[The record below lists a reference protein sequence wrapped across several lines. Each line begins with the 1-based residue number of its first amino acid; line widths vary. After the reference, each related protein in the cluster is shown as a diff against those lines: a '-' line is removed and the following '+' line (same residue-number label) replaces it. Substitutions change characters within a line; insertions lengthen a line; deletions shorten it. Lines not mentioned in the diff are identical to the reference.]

1 MSILEYISDRRARII
16 INIFLFVLVSITLF
30 FAHVNKWL
38 IVLIFFTWI
47 GPLVINIFIEYF
59 KQNSFYKNMISVLE
73 NLDKKYLLTEVIEEP
88 EFLEGKIVYD
98 VLKETNKNMNENVKY
113 YKEKQAEYREY
124 IETWVHE
131 IKTPIA
137 STKLIL
143 ENSESEIA
151 SKISYEIK
159 KIEGF
164 IEQVLYYSKS
174 EDVSKDYII
183 KEFNLSDA
191 VKIAIRNNS
200 RDFINKKLTLD
211 LKKIDIMIF
220 SDIKWVS
227 FIINQI
233 IGNSIKY
240 SQKGKGKITIY
251 TKVNENS
258 NSLIIEDNG
267 VGINQRDVERVFE
280 KGFTG
285 ENGRVFGKSTGMGL
299 YLCKSLC
306 EKLGLGIK
314 IESKEKVGT
323 KVEIIFPLG
332 KFTLFQ

>member
-1 MSILEYISDRRARII
+1 MNILEYIKDRKVRII
-16 INIFLFVLVSITLF
+16 INIFLFIIVAITLIV
-30 FAHVNKWL
+30 AGVNNWFVV
-38 IVLIFFTWI
+38 IIFSTWI
-47 GPLVINIFIEYF
+47 LPLFINIFAEYF
-59 KQNSFYKNMISVLE
+59 KQNRFYKNMISVLE
-73 NLDKKYLLTEVIEEP
+73 NLDKKYLLPEVIEEP

-98 VLKETNKNMNENVKY
+98 ALKETNKNMNENVKY

-143 ENSESEIA
+143 ENGESENS
-151 SKISYEIK
+151 SKISYQIK
-159 KIEGF
+159 KIEGY

-174 EDVSKDYII
+174 EDISKDYII
-183 KEFNLSDA
+183 KEFNLSEA
-191 VKIAIRNNS
+191 VKIAIKNNS
-200 RDFINKKLTLD
+200 KDFINKKIA
-211 LKKIDIMIF
+211 LKLNEIDIMIF

-240 SQKGKGKITIY
+240 TQKGKGEIRIY
-251 TKVNENS
+251 TKANVNS
-258 NSLIIEDNG
+258 NSLIIQDNG
-267 VGINQRDVERVFE
+267 IGINKRDINRVFE

-285 ENGRVFGKSTGMGL
+285 ENGRIFGKSTGIGL

-314 IESKEKVGT
+314 LESQSNVGT
-323 KVEIIFPLG
+323 QVEIVFPIG
-332 KFTLFQ
+332 KFTLFN

>member
-1 MSILEYISDRRARII
+1 MNILEYIKDRKVRII
-16 INIFLFVLVSITLF
+16 INIFLFIIVAITVIV
-30 FAHVNKWL
+30 AGVNNWFV
-38 IVLIFFTWI
+38 VLIFSTWI
-47 GPLVINIFIEYF
+47 IPLFINIFAEYL
-59 KQNSFYKNMISVLE
+59 KQNRFYKNMISVLE
-73 NLDKKYLLTEVIEEP
+73 NLDKKYLLPEVIEEP

-124 IETWVHE
+124 IEAWVHE

-143 ENSESEIA
+143 ENGESENS
-151 SKISYEIK
+151 SKISYQIK
-159 KIEGF
+159 KIEGY

-174 EDVSKDYII
+174 EDISKDYII
-183 KEFNLSDA
+183 KEFNLSEA
-191 VKIAIRNNS
+191 VKIAIKNNS
-200 RDFINKKLTLD
+200 KDFINKKIA
-211 LKKIDIMIF
+211 LKLNEIDIMIF

-240 SQKGKGKITIY
+240 TQKGKGEIRIY
-251 TKVNENS
+251 TKANANS
-258 NSLIIEDNG
+258 NSLIIKDNG
-267 VGINQRDVERVFE
+267 IGINKRDINRVFE

-285 ENGRVFGKSTGMGL
+285 ENGRIFGKSTGIGL

-314 IESKEKVGT
+314 LESQSNVGT
-323 KVEIIFPLG
+323 QVEIVFPIG
-332 KFTLFQ
+332 KFTLFN

>member
-1 MSILEYISDRRARII
+1 MSIVEYIKDRKALII
-16 INIFLFVLVSITLF
+16 VNIFLFILVAITLF
-30 FAHVNKWL
+30 VAGVNKWI
-38 IVLIFFTWI
+38 IVLIFLTWI
-47 GPLVINIFIEYF
+47 GPLFINVFSEYYRRY
-59 KQNSFYKNMISVLE
+59 SFYNDMTSTLE
-73 NLDKKYLLTEVIEEP
+73 KLDKKYLLPEVIEEP
-88 EFLEGKIVYD
+88 EFLEGKIIYD
-98 VLKETNKNMNENVKY
+98 VLKETNKNMNENVKL

-143 ENSESEIA
+143 ENNDSEID
-151 SKISYEIK
+151 SKVSYEIK

-183 KEFNLSDA
+183 KEFNLEDA

-200 RDFINKKLTLD
+200 KDFINKRIRLD
-211 LKKIDIMIF
+211 LHEIDKMIF

-227 FIINQI
+227 FIINQV
-233 IGNSIKY
+233 IGNSVKY
-240 SQKGKGKITIY
+240 TQKGKGSISIY
-251 TKVNENS
+251 TKENQNS

-267 VGINQRDVERVFE
+267 VGINQRDIERVFE

-285 ENGRVFGKSTGMGL
+285 ENGRIFGKSTGMGL

-314 IESKEKVGT
+314 IDSKETIGT
-323 KVEIIFPLG
+323 KVEILFPLG
-332 KFTLFQ
+332 KLTLFN

>member
-1 MSILEYISDRRARII
+1 MNILDYIKDRRAIII
-16 INIFLFVLVSITLF
+16 INIFLFILVSIILF
-30 FAHVNKWL
+30 VARVNNWF
-38 IVLIFFTWI
+38 IVLIFLTWI
-47 GPLVINIFIEYF
+47 LPLFINIFLEYF

-73 NLDKKYLLTEVIEEP
+73 NLDKKYLLPEVIEEP

-151 SKISYEIK
+151 EKISYEIK
-159 KIEGF
+159 KVEGF

-174 EDVSKDYII
+174 DDVSRDYII
-183 KEFNLSDA
+183 KEFNLSEA

-200 RDFINKKLTLD
+200 RDFINKKIILD
-211 LKKIDIMIF
+211 LKEIDIMIF
-220 SDIKWVS
+220 SDIKWIS

-240 SQKGKGKITIY
+240 SQKGRGKITIY
-251 TKVNENS
+251 TKSNKNS

-267 VGINQRDVERVFE
+267 VGINQRDIDKVFE

-285 ENGRVFGKSTGMGL
+285 ENGRIYGKSTGIGL
-299 YLCKSLC
+299 YLCSSLC
-306 EKLGLGIK
+306 KKLGLGIK
-314 IESKEKVGT
+314 LESKENVGT

>member
-1 MSILEYISDRRARII
+1 MNILEYIKDRKVRII
-16 INIFLFVLVSITLF
+16 INIFLFIIVAITVIV
-30 FAHVNKWL
+30 AGVNNWFV
-38 IVLIFFTWI
+38 VLIFSTWI
-47 GPLVINIFIEYF
+47 IPLFINIFAEYL
-59 KQNSFYKNMISVLE
+59 KQNRFYKNMISVLE
-73 NLDKKYLLTEVIEEP
+73 NLDKKYLLPEVIEEP
-88 EFLEGKIVYD
+88 EFLEGKIVYN

-143 ENSESEIA
+143 ENGGSENS
-151 SKISYEIK
+151 SKISYQIK
-159 KIEGF
+159 KIEEY

-174 EDVSKDYII
+174 EDISKDYII
-183 KEFNLSDA
+183 KEFNLSEA
-191 VKIAIRNNS
+191 VKIAIKNNS
-200 RDFINKKLTLD
+200 KDFINKKIA
-211 LKKIDIMIF
+211 LKLNEIDIMIF

-240 SQKGKGKITIY
+240 TQKGKGEIRIY
-251 TKVNENS
+251 TKANENS
-258 NSLIIEDNG
+258 NSLIIQDNG
-267 VGINQRDVERVFE
+267 IGISKRDINRVFE

-285 ENGRVFGKSTGMGL
+285 ENGRIFGKSTGMGL

-314 IESKEKVGT
+314 LESHNNVGT
-323 KVEIIFPLG
+323 KVEIVFPIG
-332 KFTLFQ
+332 KFTLFN

>member
-1 MSILEYISDRRARII
+1 MNILEYIKDRKVRII
-16 INIFLFVLVSITLF
+16 INIFLFIIVAITLIV
-30 FAHVNKWL
+30 AGVNNWFV
-38 IVLIFFTWI
+38 VLIFSTWI
-47 GPLVINIFIEYF
+47 LPLFINIFAEYF
-59 KQNSFYKNMISVLE
+59 KQNRFYKNMISVLE
-73 NLDKKYLLTEVIEEP
+73 NLDKKYLLPEVIEEP

-98 VLKETNKNMNENVKY
+98 ALKETNKNMNENVKY

-143 ENSESEIA
+143 ENGESENS
-151 SKISYEIK
+151 SKISYQIK
-159 KIEGF
+159 KIEGY

-174 EDVSKDYII
+174 EDISKDYII
-183 KEFNLSDA
+183 KEFNLSEA
-191 VKIAIRNNS
+191 VKIAIKNNS
-200 RDFINKKLTLD
+200 KDFINKKIA
-211 LKKIDIMIF
+211 LKLNEIDIMIF

-240 SQKGKGKITIY
+240 TQKGKGEIRIY
-251 TKVNENS
+251 TKANVNS
-258 NSLIIEDNG
+258 NSLIIQDNG
-267 VGINQRDVERVFE
+267 IGINKRDINRVFE

-285 ENGRVFGKSTGMGL
+285 ENGRIFGKSTGIGL

-314 IESKEKVGT
+314 LESQSNVGT
-323 KVEIIFPLG
+323 QVEIVFPIG
-332 KFTLFQ
+332 KFTLFN

>member
-1 MSILEYISDRRARII
+1 MNILEYIKDRKVRII
-16 INIFLFVLVSITLF
+16 INIFLFIIVAITLIVAGINNWF
-30 FAHVNKWL
+30 V
-38 IVLIFFTWI
+38 VLIFSTWI
-47 GPLVINIFIEYF
+47 LPLFINIFAEYF

-73 NLDKKYLLTEVIEEP
+73 NLDKKYLLSEVIEEP

-113 YKEKQAEYREY
+113 YKEKQSEYREY

-143 ENSESEIA
+143 ENGESENS
-151 SKISYEIK
+151 SKISYQLK
-159 KIEGF
+159 KIEAY

-174 EDVSKDYII
+174 EDISKDYII
-183 KEFNLSDA
+183 KEFNLSEA
-191 VKIAIRNNS
+191 VKMAIKNNS
-200 RDFINKKLTLD
+200 KDFINKKIA
-211 LKKIDIMIF
+211 LKLNEIDIMIF

-240 SQKGKGKITIY
+240 TQKGKGEIRIY
-251 TKVNENS
+251 TKANENS
-258 NSLIIEDNG
+258 NSLIIQDNG
-267 VGINQRDVERVFE
+267 VGINKRDINRVFE

-285 ENGRVFGKSTGMGL
+285 ENGRIFGKSTGIGL

-314 IESKEKVGT
+314 LESQSNVGT
-323 KVEIIFPLG
+323 KVEIVFPIG
-332 KFTLFQ
+332 KFTLFN

>member
-1 MSILEYISDRRARII
+1 MNILDYIKDRRAIII
-16 INIFLFVLVSITLF
+16 INIFLFILVSIILF
-30 FAHVNKWL
+30 VARVNNWF
-38 IVLIFFTWI
+38 IVLIFLTWI
-47 GPLVINIFIEYF
+47 FPLFINIFLEYF

-73 NLDKKYLLTEVIEEP
+73 NLDKKYLLPEIIEEP

-151 SKISYEIK
+151 EKISYEIK
-159 KIEGF
+159 KVEGF

-174 EDVSKDYII
+174 DDVSRDYII
-183 KEFNLSDA
+183 KEFNLSEA

-200 RDFINKKLTLD
+200 RDFINKKIILD
-211 LKKIDIMIF
+211 LKEIDIMIF
-220 SDIKWVS
+220 SDIKWIS

-240 SQKGKGKITIY
+240 SQKGRGKITIY
-251 TKVNENS
+251 TKSNKNS

-267 VGINQRDVERVFE
+267 VGINQRDIDKVFE

-285 ENGRVFGKSTGMGL
+285 ENGRIYGKSTGIGL
-299 YLCKSLC
+299 YLCSSLC
-306 EKLGLGIK
+306 KKLGLGIK
-314 IESKEKVGT
+314 LESKENVGT

>member
-1 MSILEYISDRRARII
+1 MNILEYIKDRKVRII
-16 INIFLFVLVSITLF
+16 INIFLFIIVAITLIV
-30 FAHVNKWL
+30 AGVNNWFV
-38 IVLIFFTWI
+38 VLIFSTWI
-47 GPLVINIFIEYF
+47 LPLFINIFAEYF

-73 NLDKKYLLTEVIEEP
+73 NLDKKYLLPEVIEEP

-124 IETWVHE
+124 IEAWVHE

-143 ENSESEIA
+143 ENGESENS
-151 SKISYEIK
+151 SKISYQIK
-159 KIEGF
+159 KIEGY

-174 EDVSKDYII
+174 EDISKDYII
-183 KEFNLSDA
+183 KEFNLSEA
-191 VKIAIRNNS
+191 VKIAIKNNS
-200 RDFINKKLTLD
+200 KDFINKKIA
-211 LKKIDIMIF
+211 LKLNEIDIMIF

-240 SQKGKGKITIY
+240 TQKGKGEIRIY
-251 TKVNENS
+251 TKANVNS
-258 NSLIIEDNG
+258 NSLIIQDNG
-267 VGINQRDVERVFE
+267 IGINKRDINRVFE

-285 ENGRVFGKSTGMGL
+285 ENGRIFGKSTGIGL

-314 IESKEKVGT
+314 LESQSNVGT
-323 KVEIIFPLG
+323 QVEIVFPIG
-332 KFTLFQ
+332 KFTLFN

>member
-1 MSILEYISDRRARII
+1 MNILEYIKDRKVRII
-16 INIFLFVLVSITLF
+16 INIFLFIIIAITLIV
-30 FAHVNKWL
+30 AGVNNWFV
-38 IVLIFFTWI
+38 VLIFSTWI
-47 GPLVINIFIEYF
+47 LPLFINIFAEYF

-73 NLDKKYLLTEVIEEP
+73 NLDKKYLLPEVIEEP

-143 ENSESEIA
+143 ENGESENS
-151 SKISYEIK
+151 SKISYQIK
-159 KIEGF
+159 KIEGY

-174 EDVSKDYII
+174 EDISKDYII
-183 KEFNLSDA
+183 KEFNLSEA
-191 VKIAIRNNS
+191 VKIAIKNNS
-200 RDFINKKLTLD
+200 KDFINKKIA
-211 LKKIDIMIF
+211 LKLNEIDIMIF

-240 SQKGKGKITIY
+240 TQKGKGEIRIY
-251 TKVNENS
+251 TKANVNS
-258 NSLIIEDNG
+258 NSLIIQDNG
-267 VGINQRDVERVFE
+267 IGINKRDINRVFE

-285 ENGRVFGKSTGMGL
+285 ENGRIFGKSTGIGL

-314 IESKEKVGT
+314 LESQSNVGT
-323 KVEIIFPLG
+323 QVEIVFPIG
-332 KFTLFQ
+332 KFTLFN

>member
-1 MSILEYISDRRARII
+1 MNILEYIKDRKVRII
-16 INIFLFVLVSITLF
+16 INIFLFIIVAITLIV
-30 FAHVNKWL
+30 AGVNNWFV
-38 IVLIFFTWI
+38 VLIFSTWI
-47 GPLVINIFIEYF
+47 LPLFINIFAEYF

-73 NLDKKYLLTEVIEEP
+73 NLDKKYLLPEVIEEP

-98 VLKETNKNMNENVKY
+98 ALKETNKNMNENVKY

-143 ENSESEIA
+143 ENGESENS
-151 SKISYEIK
+151 SKISYQIK
-159 KIEGF
+159 KIEGY

-174 EDVSKDYII
+174 EDISKDYII
-183 KEFNLSDA
+183 KEFNLSEA
-191 VKIAIRNNS
+191 VKIAIKNNS
-200 RDFINKKLTLD
+200 KDFINKKIA
-211 LKKIDIMIF
+211 LKLNEIDIMIF

-240 SQKGKGKITIY
+240 TQKGKGEIRIY
-251 TKVNENS
+251 TKANVNS
-258 NSLIIEDNG
+258 NSLIIQDNG
-267 VGINQRDVERVFE
+267 IGINKRDINRVFE

-285 ENGRVFGKSTGMGL
+285 ENGRIFGKSTGIGL

-314 IESKEKVGT
+314 LESQSNVGT
-323 KVEIIFPLG
+323 QVEIVFPIG
-332 KFTLFQ
+332 KFTLFN

>member
-1 MSILEYISDRRARII
+1 MNILEYIKDRKVRII
-16 INIFLFVLVSITLF
+16 INIFLFIIVAITVIV
-30 FAHVNKWL
+30 AGVNNWFV
-38 IVLIFFTWI
+38 VLIFSTWI
-47 GPLVINIFIEYF
+47 IPLFINIFAEYL
-59 KQNSFYKNMISVLE
+59 KQNRFYKNMISVLE
-73 NLDKKYLLTEVIEEP
+73 NLDKKYLLPEVIEEP

-143 ENSESEIA
+143 ENGGSENS
-151 SKISYEIK
+151 SKISYQIK
-159 KIEGF
+159 KIEEY

-174 EDVSKDYII
+174 EDISKDYII
-183 KEFNLSDA
+183 KEFNLSEA
-191 VKIAIRNNS
+191 VKIAIKNNS
-200 RDFINKKLTLD
+200 KDFINKKIA
-211 LKKIDIMIF
+211 LKLNEIDIMIF

-240 SQKGKGKITIY
+240 TQKGKGEIRIY
-251 TKVNENS
+251 TKANENS
-258 NSLIIEDNG
+258 NSLIIQDNG
-267 VGINQRDVERVFE
+267 IGISKRDINRVFE

-285 ENGRVFGKSTGMGL
+285 ENGRIFGKSTGMGL

-314 IESKEKVGT
+314 LESHNNVGT
-323 KVEIIFPLG
+323 KVEIVFPIG
-332 KFTLFQ
+332 KFTLFN

>member
-1 MSILEYISDRRARII
+1 MSILEYIKERKAIII
-16 INIFLFVLVSITLF
+16 INIFLFILVAITLIV
-30 FAHVNKWL
+30 ANRNIWL
-38 IVLIFFTWI
+38 TVLIFSTWI
-47 GPLVINIFIEYF
+47 LPLIANILVEYF
-59 KQNSFYKNMISVLE
+59 KQNKFYNDMISISE
-73 NLDKKYLLTEVIEEP
+73 KLDKKYLLPEVIEEP
-88 EFLEGKIVYD
+88 DFLEGKIVYD

-113 YKEKQAEYREY
+113 FKNKQIEYREY

-143 ENSESEIA
+143 ENNESEIA
-151 SKISYEIK
+151 SKVSYEIK

-183 KEFNLSDA
+183 KEFNLSEA

-200 RDFINKKLTLD
+200 RDFINKRIKLELNE
-211 LKKIDIMIF
+211 INVMIF
-220 SDIKWVS
+220 SDVKWVS
-227 FIINQI
+227 FIINQL
-233 IGNSIKY
+233 IGNAIKY
-240 SQKGKGKITIY
+240 SEKGKGKVKIY
-251 TKVNENS
+251 SKSNENS

-267 VGINQRDVERVFE
+267 VGINERDIDRVFE

-285 ENGRVFGKSTGMGL
+285 ENGRLFGKSTGIGL

-306 EKLGLGIK
+306 DKLGLGLK
-314 IESKEKVGT
+314 LDSKKNEGT
-323 KVEIIFPLG
+323 KVEIVFPLG
-332 KFTLFQ
+332 KFTMFR

>member
-1 MSILEYISDRRARII
+1 MNILEYIKDRKVRII
-16 INIFLFVLVSITLF
+16 INIFLFIIVAITLIV
-30 FAHVNKWL
+30 AGVNNWFV
-38 IVLIFFTWI
+38 VLIFLTWI
-47 GPLVINIFIEYF
+47 LPLFINIFAEYF

-73 NLDKKYLLTEVIEEP
+73 NLDKKYLLPEVIEEP

-124 IETWVHE
+124 IEAWVHE

-143 ENSESEIA
+143 ENGESENS
-151 SKISYEIK
+151 SKISYQIK
-159 KIEGF
+159 KIEGY

-174 EDVSKDYII
+174 EDISKDYII
-183 KEFNLSDA
+183 KEFNLSEA
-191 VKIAIRNNS
+191 VKIAIKNNS
-200 RDFINKKLTLD
+200 KDFINKKIA
-211 LKKIDIMIF
+211 LKLNEIDIMIF

-240 SQKGKGKITIY
+240 TQKGKGEIRIY
-251 TKVNENS
+251 TKANVNS
-258 NSLIIEDNG
+258 NSLIIQDNG
-267 VGINQRDVERVFE
+267 IGINKRDINRVFE

-285 ENGRVFGKSTGMGL
+285 ENGRIFGKSTGIGL

-314 IESKEKVGT
+314 LESQSNVGT
-323 KVEIIFPLG
+323 QVEIVFPIG
-332 KFTLFQ
+332 KFTLFN

>member
-1 MSILEYISDRRARII
+1 MNFLEYIKDRRVRII
-16 INIFLFVLVSITLF
+16 INIFLFMLVSIIMF
-30 FAHVNKWL
+30 VANVNTWFVIL
-38 IVLIFFTWI
+38 MFLTWI
-47 GPLVINIFIEYF
+47 VPLCINIVIDYF
-59 KQNSFYKNMISVLE
+59 KQNGFYKNIISVLE
-73 NLDKKYLLTEVIEEP
+73 SLDKKYLLPEVIEEP
-88 EFLEGKIVYD
+88 EFLEGKILYD

-143 ENSESEIA
+143 ENNECEIA

-164 IEQVLYYSKS
+164 IEQTLYYSKS
-174 EDVSKDYII
+174 ENVSKDYII
-183 KEFNLSDA
+183 KEFNLVDA

-200 RDFINKKLTLD
+200 RDFINKKITLD
-211 LKKIDIMIF
+211 LKEINIVIY

-227 FIINQI
+227 FIINQVI
-233 IGNSIKY
+233 VNSIKY
-240 SQKGKGKITIY
+240 SQRGIGKISIY

-267 VGINQRDVERVFE
+267 VGINQRDIDRVFE

-285 ENGRVFGKSTGMGL
+285 ENGRIFGKSTGMGL

-323 KVEIIFPLG
+323 KIEIVFPLG
-332 KFTLFQ
+332 KFTLFD

>member
-1 MSILEYISDRRARII
+1 MSILEYIKERKAIII
-16 INIFLFVLVSITLF
+16 INIFLFILVAITLIV
-30 FAHVNKWL
+30 ANRNIWL
-38 IVLIFFTWI
+38 TVLIFSTWI
-47 GPLVINIFIEYF
+47 LPLIANILVEYF
-59 KQNSFYKNMISVLE
+59 KQNKFYNDMISISE
-73 NLDKKYLLTEVIEEP
+73 KLDKKYLLPEVIEEP
-88 EFLEGKIVYD
+88 DFLEGKIVYD

-113 YKEKQAEYREY
+113 FKNKQIEYREY

-143 ENSESEIA
+143 ENNESEIA
-151 SKISYEIK
+151 SKVSYEIK

-183 KEFNLSDA
+183 KEFNLSEA

-200 RDFINKKLTLD
+200 RDFINKRIKLELNE
-211 LKKIDIMIF
+211 INVMIF
-220 SDIKWVS
+220 SDVKWVS
-227 FIINQI
+227 FIINQL
-233 IGNSIKY
+233 IGNAIKY
-240 SQKGKGKITIY
+240 SEKGKGKVKIY
-251 TKVNENS
+251 SKSNENS

-267 VGINQRDVERVFE
+267 VGINERDIDRVFE

-285 ENGRVFGKSTGMGL
+285 ENGRLFGKSTGIGL

-306 EKLGLGIK
+306 DKLGLGIK
-314 IESKEKVGT
+314 LDSKKNEGT
-323 KVEIIFPLG
+323 KVEIVFPLG
-332 KFTLFQ
+332 KFTMFR

>member
-1 MSILEYISDRRARII
+1 MSILEYIKERKAIII
-16 INIFLFVLVSITLF
+16 INIFLFILVAITLIV
-30 FAHVNKWL
+30 ANRNIWL
-38 IVLIFFTWI
+38 TVLIFSTWI
-47 GPLVINIFIEYF
+47 LPLIANILVEYF
-59 KQNSFYKNMISVLE
+59 KQNKFYNDMISISE
-73 NLDKKYLLTEVIEEP
+73 KLDKKYLLPEVIEEP
-88 EFLEGKIVYD
+88 DFLEGKIVYD

-113 YKEKQAEYREY
+113 FKNKQIEYREY

-143 ENSESEIA
+143 ENNESEIA
-151 SKISYEIK
+151 SKVSYEIK

-183 KEFNLSDA
+183 KEFNLSEA
-191 VKIAIRNNS
+191 VKISIRNNS
-200 RDFINKKLTLD
+200 RDFINKRIKLELSEID
-211 LKKIDIMIF
+211 LMIF

-227 FIINQI
+227 FIINQL
-233 IGNSIKY
+233 IGNAIKY
-240 SQKGKGKITIY
+240 SEKGNGKV
-251 TKVNENS
+251 KVYSKSNENS

-267 VGINQRDVERVFE
+267 VGINERDVDRVFE

-285 ENGRVFGKSTGMGL
+285 ENGRLFGKSTGIGL

-306 EKLGLGIK
+306 DKLGLGLK
-314 IESKEKVGT
+314 LDSKKNEGT
-323 KVEIIFPLG
+323 KVEIVFPLG
-332 KFTLFQ
+332 KFTMFR

>member
-1 MSILEYISDRRARII
+1 MSILEYIKERKAIII
-16 INIFLFVLVSITLF
+16 INIFLFILVAITLIV
-30 FAHVNKWL
+30 ANRNIWL
-38 IVLIFFTWI
+38 TVLIFSTWI
-47 GPLVINIFIEYF
+47 LPLIANILVEYF
-59 KQNSFYKNMISVLE
+59 KRNKFYNDMISISE
-73 NLDKKYLLTEVIEEP
+73 KLDKKYLLPEVIEEP
-88 EFLEGKIVYD
+88 DFLEGKIVYD

-113 YKEKQAEYREY
+113 FKNKQIEYREY

-143 ENSESEIA
+143 ENNESEIA
-151 SKISYEIK
+151 SKVSYEIK

-183 KEFNLSDA
+183 KEFNLSEA

-200 RDFINKKLTLD
+200 RDFINKRIKLELNE
-211 LKKIDIMIF
+211 INVMIF
-220 SDIKWVS
+220 SDVKWVS
-227 FIINQI
+227 FIINQL
-233 IGNSIKY
+233 IGNAIKY
-240 SQKGKGKITIY
+240 SEKGKGKVKIY
-251 TKVNENS
+251 SKSNENS

-267 VGINQRDVERVFE
+267 VGINERDIDRVFE

-285 ENGRVFGKSTGMGL
+285 ENGRLFGKSTGIGL

-306 EKLGLGIK
+306 DKLGLGLK
-314 IESKEKVGT
+314 LDSKKNEGT
-323 KVEIIFPLG
+323 KVEIVFPLG
-332 KFTLFQ
+332 KFTMFR